1 MRENMMLISDA
12 RDLHDELLI
21 RKITECRRQLR
32 QLSAYRS
39 REIVEATRELAK
51 LVAHLESEA
60 QRRRLPVSGAGSFS
74 TTGSVEA

>member
-1 MRENMMLISDA
+1 MRENMMLISDP

-39 REIVEATRELAK
+39 REIAKATRELAK
-51 LVAHLESEA
+51 LVAQLESEA
-60 QRRRLPVSGAGSFS
+60 QRRSLPVSGVGSFS
-74 TTGSVEA
+74 SPGSIEA